1 MNTKKKV
8 WVALGS
14 NLGDSNRILQEA
26 WHQLGR
32 GEPVELVSLS
42 HPYITEPVGMDSDN
56 IFLNAVGILETSLTP
71 DSLLA
76 MLQQVE
82 RGFGRNK
89 KSTADGYQDRLLDLD
104 ILYFDDCVSTSSD
117 LVLPHPHISERLF
130 VLEPLIEI
138 DPDRCDPGSG
148 LTAVA
153 MHQNLLQR
161 MEVGSI
167 AVQEIKRAIWA

>member
-1 MNTKKKV
+1 MSNKKRV

-14 NLGDSNRILQEA
+14 NLGDSNRIVQEA
-26 WHQLGR
+26 WRQLGQ
-32 GEPVELVSLS
+32 EETIELVCLS

-56 IFLNAVGILETSLTP
+56 LFLNGVGILETTLAP

-82 RGFGRNK
+82 RGFGRDK
-89 KSTADGYQDRLLDLD
+89 KSTANGYQDRLLDLD
-104 ILYFDDCVSTSSD
+104 ILYFDDCVLTSSD
-117 LVLPHPHISERLF
+117 LVLPHPYISERLF

-138 DPDRCDPGSG
+138 DPDRCDPCSG
-148 LTAVA
+148 LTTVA
-153 MHQNLLQR
+153 MHQSLLQQ

-167 AVQEIKRAIWA
+167 AVQEIKRDTWA